1 MIKNGLYDKYP
12 IAYINRLDSKGRAD
26 KVMAFMYYWHH
37 YQNGTVQA
45 NAYYA
50 KLWHNSYR
58 SRGKDNIGMGANTAR
73 EWIIEFKEEIRKFE
87 VSWELMESV
96 KIAENSHVDK
106 SIDNQSTIND
116 NKKSAS
122 KTEIMDSK
130 KSQSTINRQSIDTNI
145 KRKDNILSAKLKF
158 SDEDM
163 IIAQKLFDSIRLKD
177 ERFKEPNLNKWA
189 EEVRLMVEKDGRIH
203 KGISNVIDYI
213 FSNIYP
219 FNTYDGSFWQ
229 SNVLS
234 MGKLRKQ
241 YGAIS
246 IQITNSRN
254 QRKKA
259 G

>member
-1 MIKNGLYDKYP
+1 
-12 IAYINRLDSKGRAD
+12 
-26 KVMAFMYYWHH
+26 MYYWHH
-37 YQNGTVQA
+37 HQAGTVQA

-189 EEVRLMVEKDGRIH
+189 EEVRLMVEKDEREH
-203 KGISNVIDYI
+203 KRISNLIDYI
-213 FSNIYP
+213 FRNKKP
-219 FNTYDGSFWQ
+219 FNAYNGSFWQ

-234 MGKLRKQ
+234 MSKLRKQ
-241 YGAIS
+241 YETIS
-246 IQITNSRN
+246 MQIRNSIN